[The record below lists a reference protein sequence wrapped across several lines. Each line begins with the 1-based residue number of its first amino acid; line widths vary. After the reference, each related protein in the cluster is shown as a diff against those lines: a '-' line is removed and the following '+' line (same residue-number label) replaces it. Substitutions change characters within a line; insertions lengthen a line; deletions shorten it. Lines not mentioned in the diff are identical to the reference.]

1 MNAVV
6 PEGGVIGDS
15 GNSSSSGMGEAPL
28 SLVRGEA
35 RSLSSAD
42 AGDGLLV
49 RKDLIEGVGMEI
61 RGHRLVVLLS
71 SDSCCL
77 EVDGPYP
84 RGNSAGSVEA
94 VDAAEEGVVG
104 DSGSSSFSG
113 EGGLFLLRGLARSLS
128 SADNGDDLFERRD
141 LMDGVG
147 MAMRG
152 HRLMILRSSGKS
164 SPGVGSFG
172 GSAIAL
178 QNLLHRL
185 AVRSWVGKL

>member
-6 PEGGVIGDS
+6 AEGRVIGDI

-28 SLVRGEA
+28 SLCFGEL
-35 RSLSSAD
+35 RSLSSAE
-42 AGDGLLV
+42 AGDGRLD
-49 RKDLIEGVGMEI
+49 RRDLIDGVGMEI
-61 RGHRLVVLLS
+61 RGHRLMVLLS

-84 RGNSAGSVEA
+84 TGNGTGSVEA

-104 DSGSSSFSG
+104 DKGSSSFSG
-113 EGGLFLLRGLARSLS
+113 EGGLFLLRGLALSLS

-152 HRLMILRSSGKS
+152 HRLIILRSSGRS
-164 SPGVGSFG
+164 SPGMGSLG

-185 AVRSWVGKL
+185 VVRSWVGKL